1 MDDTNLIA
9 LLQKSFH
16 VTLGA
21 TSALIEALQDPYKRE
36 ETLARLRL
44 DFNDLAQDWAAQGAV
59 TESEARMFV
68 NNLFHQSSPTSDSQE
83 ITTRTATQETAAT
96 SMQNLGIQS
105 ELQSLTAQLA
115 AIRTELEKLN
125 QSSQED

>member
-21 TSALIEALQDPYKRE
+21 TAALMEALQDPHKRE

-68 NNLFHQSSPTSDSQE
+68 NNLFHQTSQQSDTQD
-83 ITTRTATQETAAT
+83 TAARTATQETVAT

-115 AIRTELEKLN
+115 AIRAELEKLN
-125 QSSQED
+125 QSSQD

>member
-21 TSALIEALQDPYKRE
+21 TAALMEALQDPQKRE

-68 NNLFHQSSPTSDSQE
+68 NNLFHQTSQQSDIQD
-83 ITTRTATQETAAT
+83 TAARTATQETAAT

-115 AIRTELEKLN
+115 AIRAELEKLN
-125 QSSQED
+125 QSSQD

>member
-21 TSALIEALQDPYKRE
+21 TAALMEALQDPQKRE

-68 NNLFHQSSPTSDSQE
+68 NNLFHQTSQQSDIQD
-83 ITTRTATQETAAT
+83 TAARTATQETVAT

-115 AIRTELEKLN
+115 AIRAELEKLN
-125 QSSQED
+125 QSSQD

>member
-21 TSALIEALQDPYKRE
+21 TAALMEALQDPHKRE

-68 NNLFHQSSPTSDSQE
+68 NNLFHQGGPSGPQDATPG
-83 ITTRTATQETAAT
+83 TATPETVAT

-105 ELQSLTAQLA
+105 ELQGLIAQLA
-115 AIRTELEKLN
+115 AIRAELEKLN
-125 QSSQED
+125 QPPQD

>member
-21 TSALIEALQDPYKRE
+21 TAALMEALQDPRKRE
-36 ETLARLRL
+36 DTLARLRL
-44 DFNDLAQDWAAQGAV
+44 DFNELAQDWEAQGAV
-59 TESEARMFV
+59 TESEARRFV
-68 NNLFHQSSPTSDSQE
+68 SNLFQQSSPSSSVQE
-83 ITTRTATQETAAT
+83 ASESSATPETVAT

-105 ELQSLTAQLA
+105 ELQSLTSQLA
-115 AIRTELEKLN
+115 AIRTELEKLD
-125 QSSQED
+125 QPPQD